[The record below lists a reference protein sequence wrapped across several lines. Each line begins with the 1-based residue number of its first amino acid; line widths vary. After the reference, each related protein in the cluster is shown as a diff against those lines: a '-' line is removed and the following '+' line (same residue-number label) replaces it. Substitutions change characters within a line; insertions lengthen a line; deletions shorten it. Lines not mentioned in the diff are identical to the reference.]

1 MDYPGNGDGVNP
13 RRVSRGGKPGSAT
26 MAKKQ
31 SKKNKQQQQA
41 ASSAPEQAPAA
52 VPTPAAPPAPA
63 WGGVAVKGSGKKTM
77 AEIQQEEAREAARRA
92 KENPNLGQK
101 SGGGWANIAATGGST
116 AWGGSAAKMPAA
128 AVVTPAQQV
137 TVGGLQQKAGT
148 QAAWNTKQPSA
159 PAPAT
164 ATVKK
169 QQKGTSNKKGT
180 SAANAPAAAVDNF
193 GANGRMS
200 PALESWCKDQMRQIN
215 NSDDL
220 TLVSFC
226 MTLTDKDEIRQ
237 YLTAY
242 LGSTPA
248 VNNFATEFIRR
259 RGIGENGRSAEQWES
274 AGTKGKGRKKK
285 GGK

>member
-1 MDYPGNGDGVNP
+1 
-13 RRVSRGGKPGSAT
+13 
-26 MAKKQ
+26 
-31 SKKNKQQQQA
+31 
-41 ASSAPEQAPAA
+41 
-52 VPTPAAPPAPA
+52 
-63 WGGVAVKGSGKKTM
+63 M